1 MQMGA
6 IPGHYSYKNAIISAI
21 NAGCDMLIISNNGKI
36 YDEKAPYEA
45 IVIIYKAIKNGSL
58 SLKRVSESPLRE

>member
-1 MQMGA
+1 
-6 IPGHYSYKNAIISAI
+6 
-21 NAGCDMLIISNNGKI
+21 MLIISNNGKI